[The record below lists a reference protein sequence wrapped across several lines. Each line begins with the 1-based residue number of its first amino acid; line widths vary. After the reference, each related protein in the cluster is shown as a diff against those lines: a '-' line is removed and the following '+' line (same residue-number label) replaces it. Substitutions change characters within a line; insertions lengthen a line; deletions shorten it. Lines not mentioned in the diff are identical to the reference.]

1 MARNLTIEQ
10 WNALLAPLIEQ
21 LGDAS
26 FHEGLGAV
34 LKALTG
40 HESCVLV
47 AFAEGE
53 PPTLLH
59 DDLSPTEQAVSLAPY
74 LDGAY
79 VLDPFYAVFKEHSQP
94 GVFSLA
100 DCAPDGFKE
109 SEYYR
114 TYYLHTGLVAET
126 GALMMV
132 DDGVGI
138 LASLGTRHTSVPV
151 HNDIP
156 EPCLSTLASLCR
168 KHRALCAHNRTQ
180 TLSRPL
186 DVAFRNFGSSVL
198 SNREREVVQ
207 LILKGH
213 SNKSIAR
220 LLGISIDTV
229 KVYNKRFHTKLGVSS
244 QAELFS
250 LFLEAIA
257 TAPLGEDSDPLTAYV
272 EATSNS

>member
-10 WNALLAPLIEQ
+10 WNALLAPLIDR

-26 FHEGLGAV
+26 FHEALGAV

-47 AFAEGE
+47 AFVEGE

-59 DDLSPTEQAVSLAPY
+59 DDLSPEEQAASLAPY

-79 VLDPFYAVFKEHSQP
+79 VLDPFYTVFTERSQS

-100 DCAPDGFKE
+100 DCAPDEFKE

-114 TYYLHTGLVAET
+114 NYYLHTGLVAET
-126 GALMMV
+126 GVLMMV
-132 DDGVGI
+132 DNREGI
-138 LASLGTRHTSVPV
+138 LASLGTRHTSVPA
-151 HNDIP
+151 HPEIP
-156 EPCLSTLASLCR
+156 GPCLSTIASFCR
-168 KHRALCAHNRTQ
+168 RHRALRTHNQPQ

-186 DVAFRNFGSSVL
+186 DVAFRNFGRSVL

-257 TAPLGEDSDPLTAYV
+257 TAPLGEDSDPLTAYE